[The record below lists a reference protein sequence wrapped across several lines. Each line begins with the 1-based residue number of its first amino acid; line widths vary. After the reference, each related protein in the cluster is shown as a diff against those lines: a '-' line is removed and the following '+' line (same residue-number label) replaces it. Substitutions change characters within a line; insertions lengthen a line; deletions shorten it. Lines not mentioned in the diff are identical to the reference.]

1 MAWNLGSAL
10 DANVLRDQ
18 LNANAGSAG
27 GRGVSDARPVNSSGS
42 GGGASA
48 NQKPAHS
55 PYSQSGLESDD
66 DDF

>member
-1 MAWNLGSAL
+1 MGNAL

-18 LNANAGSAG
+18 LKTSAGSAG
-27 GRGVSDARPVNSSGS
+27 GRGVLDARPAKPSGS
-42 GGGASA
+42 NGGTSA
-48 NQKPAHS
+48 TQKPAHS